1 MALTT
6 IAIDVDETL
15 RDALS
20 CAAEAAGQSLA
31 AYITAG
37 AIDRMLRDVGVG
49 YADVLAA
56 HPELAAEVAAAR
68 QAAVRRA
75 ADARAQVLAKYVHSY
90 SVRHAPLGIV
100 TSG

>member
-37 AIDRMLRDVGVG
+37 AIDHMLRDVGLG

-68 QAAVRRA
+68 HAAARHA
-75 ADARAQVLAKYVHSY
+75 ADTRAQVLAKYVRSY
-90 SVRHAPLGIV
+90 SVRHAPLGIA